1 MLNLGRKPALVVVD
15 MQNGF
20 CAPEGFMAKVGLG
33 YENAA
38 AVVRPV
44 VQLIEAARSARLPI
58 FYTRYSLNA
67 DYSDAGLLTELYAG
81 IEETGAMVRGTW
93 DNALVDELQPAE
105 GEVVIDKTRYST
117 FVGTDF
123 GERLSDLGVDTLIVC
138 GVTTEICVESTV
150 RDAFA
155 RDIRIFVPSD
165 ATAAADVQRHED
177 ALRVI
182 AYGFGT
188 VTTLAELEEALA
200 RLPQPA
206 GT

>member
-1 MLNLGRKPALVVVD
+1 MLNLGQRPALVVVD

-33 YENAA
+33 HEHAA

-44 VQLIEAARSARLPI
+44 VRLVEAARRAGIPI
-58 FYTRYSLNA
+58 FYTRYSLA
-67 DYSDAGLLTELYAG
+67 PDYSDAGLITEMYPGL
-81 IEETGAMVRGTW
+81 EETGAMVRDTW
-93 DNALVDELQPAE
+93 DNALVDELRPAD

-123 GERLSDLGVDTLIVC
+123 GERLADLGVDTLIVC

-165 ATAAADVQRHED
+165 ATAAADAQRHED

-188 VTTLAELEEALA
+188 VTSVAELEDALA
-200 RLPQPA
+200 PLPQPA
-206 GT
+206 AT

>member
-1 MLNLGRKPALVVVD
+1 MG
-15 MQNGF
+15 
-20 CAPEGFMAKVGLG
+20 
-33 YENAA
+33 
-38 AVVRPV
+38 
-44 VQLIEAARSARLPI
+44 
-58 FYTRYSLNA
+58 
-67 DYSDAGLLTELYAG
+67 
-81 IEETGAMVRGTW
+81 RGTR
-93 DNALVDELQPAE
+93 DNALVDALQPAE
-105 GEVVIDKTRYST
+105 NEVVIDKTRYST

-123 GERLSDLGVDTLIVC
+123 AERLAVLGVDTLIVC

-165 ATAAADVQRHED
+165 ATAAADTQRHED

-188 VTTLAELEEALA
+188 VTSVAELEEALA

>member
-1 MLNLGRKPALVVVD
+1 MLNLGKRPALVVID

-20 CAPEGFMAKVGLG
+20 CSPEGFMAKVGLG

-44 VQLIEAARSARLPI
+44 VSLVGAARAAAIPI
-58 FYTRYSLNA
+58 FYTRYSLNP
-67 DYSDAGLLTELYAG
+67 DYSDAGLLAEMYPG
-81 IEETGAMVRGTW
+81 IEETGAMVRDTW
-93 DNALVDELQPAE
+93 DGALIDELEPAA
-105 GEVVIDKTRYST
+105 GEVVIDKTRYSA

-123 GERLSDLGVDTLIVC
+123 GERLADLGVDVLIVC

-165 ATAAADVQRHED
+165 ATAAADAQRHED

-188 VTTLAELEEALA
+188 VTTIAELDEALA
-200 RLPQPA
+200 HLPQPA

>member
-1 MLNLGRKPALVVVD
+1 MLNLGRRPALVVVD

-20 CAPEGFMAKVGLG
+20 CAPQGFMAKVGLG
-33 YENAA
+33 HENAA
-38 AVVRPV
+38 AVVQPILRLV
-44 VQLIEAARSARLPI
+44 ESARAARVPI

-67 DYSDAGLLTELYAG
+67 DYSDAGLLTELYPG
-81 IEETGAMVRGTW
+81 FEETGGMVRGTW
-93 DNALVDELQPAE
+93 DNALIDELQPAE

-123 GERLSDLGVDTLIVC
+123 AERLADLGVDTLVVC
-138 GVTTEICVESTV
+138 GVTTEICVESTI

-155 RDIRIFVPSD
+155 RDIRVLVPSD
-165 ATAAADVQRHED
+165 ATAAADTQRHED

-188 VTTLAELEEALA
+188 VTTVDELAAALA
-200 RLPQPA
+200 AQPA
-206 GT
+206 AT

>member
-1 MLNLGRKPALVVVD
+1 

-20 CAPEGFMAKVGLG
+20 CASEGFMAKVGLG
-33 YENAA
+33 HENAA
-38 AVVRPV
+38 AVVPPV
-44 VQLIEAARSARLPI
+44 ARLVGAARAAHVPI
-58 FYTRYSLNA
+58 FFTRYSLNA
-67 DYSDAGLLTELYAG
+67 DYSDAGLLTEIYPG
-81 IEETGAMVRGTW
+81 FETTGGMVRETW
-93 DNALVDELQPAE
+93 DNALVDGLQPAE
-105 GEVVIDKTRYST
+105 GEIVIDKTRYST

-123 GERLSDLGVDTLIVC
+123 GERLADLAVDTLIVC

-165 ATAAADVQRHED
+165 ATAAAHVQRHED

-188 VTTLAELEEALA
+188 VTSVAELEEALA
-200 RLPQPA
+200 GLLEPA
-206 GT
+206 GI